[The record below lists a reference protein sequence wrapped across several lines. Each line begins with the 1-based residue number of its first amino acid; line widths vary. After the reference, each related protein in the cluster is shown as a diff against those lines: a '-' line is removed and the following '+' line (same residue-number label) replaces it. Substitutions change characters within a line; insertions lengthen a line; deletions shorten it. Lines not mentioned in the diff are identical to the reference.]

1 AGELHLPQR
10 PGVRHRRRELGR
22 EDAAHPGQLDRDCTT
37 DEPRKRGLQHVFAPQ
52 THFDLTQAPPPNT
65 LPTRFPMVRRRARGN
80 IQNVIE
86 QAVVSL
92 TPDAQIRLKEL
103 LAKEGNP
110 QLALRVFVSG
120 RGCSGM
126 QYGMAFDDMRRP
138 EDVTIDQDGVQIVID
153 DFSAPYIRGSEID
166 YVDSLM
172 GAGFTVHNPNAVH
185 SCSCGRSSDTADDS
199 SGAQA
204 CGCGHQTP
212 RCRRLREFALV
223 TRAVL
228 T

>member
-1 AGELHLPQR
+1 MDRQPQR
-10 PGVRHRRRELGR
+10 RLELEAGGRRRDGSRPWSLGAVSGRSRNRAKAHQR
-22 EDAAHPGQLDRDCTT
+22 E
-37 DEPRKRGLQHVFAPQ
+37 
-52 THFDLTQAPPPNT
+52 
-65 LPTRFPMVRRRARGN
+65 ARGN
-80 IQNVIE
+80 IPSVIE

-92 TPDAQIRLKEL
+92 TSDAQVRLKEL

-110 QLALRVFVSG
+110 QLALRIFVSG
-120 RGCSGM
+120 GGCSGM

-185 SCSCGRSSDTADDS
+185 SCSCGHSFDTGDDAG
-199 SGAQA
+199 GAQA
-204 CGCGHQTP
+204 CGCGH
-212 RCRRLREFALV
+212 
-223 TRAVL
+223 
-228 T
+228 